1 MAYIKMKIG
10 EFYGQKIYQILLS
23 NGYNMKE
30 AQKLCDKGRL
40 IDSFD
45 MVLNKNSIANGE
57 IFLIDYECKPVGLEP
72 IFESDEFGVFDKPS
86 GVLTHPNGRYCNY
99 SLCDEIWTLWGKN
112 ASVAHRLDKE
122 TSGVIVVGK
131 SIETTKK
138 LKAMFE
144 SRCIF
149 KSYLALVSG
158 KVQESKFKRFIAANY
173 MDFVDKFNFIND
185 ENWLVIDRAM
195 DITRDY
201 DDIKIRMQICDNG
214 KRAITL
220 FRPIE
225 FDYKRNL
232 TLVECIPL
240 TGRQHQIRL
249 HMFYVK
255 HKILGDPIYGLE
267 RDDIERILDGKMSE
281 NERIYKTGANRLMLH
296 SNRLKFN
303 YNGAKFDISSKM
315 EFGLSPFVQMD

>member
-1 MAYIKMKIG
+1 MAYVKMKIG
-10 EFYGQKIYQILLS
+10 EFIGQKTYQILLS
-23 NGYNMKE
+23 RGYTTRQ
-30 AQKLCDKGRL
+30 AQKLSDKGRL
-40 IDSFD
+40 IDKNG
-45 MVLNKNSIANGE
+45 VALYKNSTVNGE
-57 IFLIDYECKPVGLEP
+57 LFFIDYECKPVGIKP
-72 IFESDEFGVFDKPS
+72 IFECDEFGVFDKPS

-99 SLCDEIWTLWGKN
+99 SLCDEIWALWGKN

-122 TSGVIVVGK
+122 TSGVIIVGK

-158 KVQESKFKRFIAANY
+158 KVQESKFKRFAPENY
-173 MDFVDKFNFIND
+173 MDFVDKFSFIND
-185 ENWLVIDRAM
+185 GNWLVIDRAM

-225 FDYKRNL
+225 FDEKINA

-240 TGRQHQIRL
+240 TGRQHQLRL
-249 HMFYVK
+249 HLFYVK

-267 RDDIERILDGKMSE
+267 RRDIERILDGKMSE
-281 NERIYKTGANRLMLH
+281 NERIDKTGANRLMLH

-315 EFGLSPFVQMD
+315 EFGL

>member
-10 EFYGQKIYQILLS
+10 EFIGQKTYQILLS
-23 NGYNMKE
+23 RGYTMSQ

-40 IDSFD
+40 IDKNGVKLD
-45 MVLNKNSIANGE
+45 KNSTVNGE
-57 IFLIDYECKPVGLEP
+57 LFFIDYECKPVGIKP
-72 IFESDEFGVFDKPS
+72 IFECDEFGVFDKPS
-86 GVLTHPNGRYCNY
+86 GVLTHPNGRNCNY
-99 SLCDEIWTLWGKN
+99 SLCDEIWSLWGRE

-144 SRCIF
+144 NREIF
-149 KSYLALVSG
+149 KSYLALVNG
-158 KVQESKFKRFIAANY
+158 KVE
-173 MDFVDKFNFIND
+173 VDKFDKFKLENYIDFMNKLDFID
-185 ENWLVIDRAM
+185 SDNWLVIDKAM
-195 DITRDY
+195 DLAKDY
-201 DDIKIRMQICDNG
+201 NDIKIRMQICDNG

-220 FRPIE
+220 FRSIE
-225 FDYKRNL
+225 FDEKINA

-240 TGRQHQIRL
+240 TGRQHQLRL
-249 HMFYVK
+249 HLFYVK

-267 RDDIERILDGKMSE
+267 RRDIERILDGKMSE
-281 NERIYKTGANRLMLH
+281 NERIDKTGANRLMLH

-315 EFGLSPFVQMD
+315 EFGLNLL

>member
-1 MAYIKMKIG
+1 MS
-10 EFYGQKIYQILLS
+10 Q
-23 NGYNMKE
+23 

-40 IDSFD
+40 IDKNGVALD
-45 MVLNKNSIANGE
+45 KNSTVNGE
-57 IFLIDYECKPVGLEP
+57 LFFIDYECKPVGIKP
-72 IFESDEFGVFDKPS
+72 IFECDEFGVFDKPS

-158 KVQESKFKRFIAANY
+158 KVQESKFKRFAPENY
-173 MDFVDKFNFIND
+173 MDFVDKFSFIND

-225 FDYKRNL
+225 FNEKINA

-240 TGRQHQIRL
+240 TGRQHQLRL
-249 HMFYVK
+249 HLFYVK

-267 RDDIERILDGKMSE
+267 RRDIERILDGKMSE
-281 NERIYKTGANRLMLH
+281 NERIEKSGANRLMLH

-303 YNGAKFDISSKM
+303 YNGTEFDISSKM
-315 EFGLSPFVQMD
+315 EFGLSPFAQMD

>member
-1 MAYIKMKIG
+1 MAYVKMKIG
-10 EFYGQKIYQILLS
+10 EFIGQKTYQILLS
-23 NGYNMKE
+23 RGYTMSQ

-40 IDSFD
+40 IDKNGVTLD
-45 MVLNKNSIANGE
+45 KNSTVNGE
-57 IFLIDYECKPVGLEP
+57 LFFIDYECKPVGIKP
-72 IFESDEFGVFDKPS
+72 IFECDEFGVFDKPS
-86 GVLTHPNGRYCNY
+86 GVLTHPNGRNCNY
-99 SLCDEIWTLWGKN
+99 SLCDEIWSLWGKN

-138 LKAMFE
+138 LKSMFE
-144 SRCIF
+144 NREVF
-149 KSYLALVSG
+149 KSYLALVNG
-158 KVQESKFKRFIAANY
+158 KVE
-173 MDFVDKFNFIND
+173 VDKFDKFKLENYIDFMNKLDFIDSN
-185 ENWLVIDRAM
+185 NWLIIDKAM
-195 DITRDY
+195 DLAKDY
-201 DDIKIRMQICDNG
+201 NDIKIRMQICDNG

-220 FRPIE
+220 FRPIK

-281 NERIYKTGANRLMLH
+281 NERIDKTGANRLMLH

-315 EFGLSPFVQMD
+315 EFGLNLL

>member
-1 MAYIKMKIG
+1 MAYVKMKIG
-10 EFYGQKIYQILLS
+10 EFIGQKTYQILLS
-23 NGYNMKE
+23 RGYTMSQ

-40 IDSFD
+40 IDKNGVALD
-45 MVLNKNSIANGE
+45 KNSTVNGE
-57 IFLIDYECKPVGLEP
+57 LFFIDYECKPVGIKP
-72 IFESDEFGVFDKPS
+72 IFECDEFGVFDKPS

-158 KVQESKFKRFIAANY
+158 KVQESKFQRFAPENY
-173 MDFVDKFNFIND
+173 MDFVDKFSFIND
-185 ENWLVIDRAM
+185 DNWLVIDRAM

-225 FDYKRNL
+225 FDEKINA

-240 TGRQHQIRL
+240 TGRQHQLRL
-249 HMFYVK
+249 HLFYVK

-267 RDDIERILDGKMSE
+267 RCDIERILDGKMSE
-281 NERIYKTGANRLMLH
+281 NERIEKSGANRLMLH

-303 YNGAKFDISSKM
+303 YNGTEFDISSKM
-315 EFGLSPFVQMD
+315 KFGLSPFAQMD

>member
-40 IDSFD
+40 MDSFD

-86 GVLTHPNGRYCNY
+86 GVLTHPNGRNCNY

-149 KSYLALVSG
+149 KSYLA
-158 KVQESKFKRFIAANY
+158 
-173 MDFVDKFNFIND
+173 
-185 ENWLVIDRAM
+185 
-195 DITRDY
+195 
-201 DDIKIRMQICDNG
+201 
-214 KRAITL
+214 
-220 FRPIE
+220 
-225 FDYKRNL
+225 
-232 TLVECIPL
+232 
-240 TGRQHQIRL
+240 
-249 HMFYVK
+249 
-255 HKILGDPIYGLE
+255 
-267 RDDIERILDGKMSE
+267 
-281 NERIYKTGANRLMLH
+281 
-296 SNRLKFN
+296 
-303 YNGAKFDISSKM
+303 
-315 EFGLSPFVQMD
+315 

>member
-1 MAYIKMKIG
+1 MAYVKMKIG
-10 EFYGQKIYQILLS
+10 EFIGQKTYQILLS
-23 NGYNMKE
+23 RGYTMSQ
-30 AQKLCDKGRL
+30 AQKLCDKSRL
-40 IDSFD
+40 IDKNGVKLD
-45 MVLNKNSIANGE
+45 KNSTVNGE
-57 IFLIDYECKPVGLEP
+57 LFFIDYECKPVGIKP
-72 IFESDEFGVFDKPS
+72 IFECDEFGVFDKPS

-99 SLCDEIWTLWGKN
+99 SLCDEIWALWGKN

-158 KVQESKFKRFIAANY
+158 KIQESKFKRFAPENY
-173 MDFVDKFNFIND
+173 MDFVDKFSFIND

-225 FDYKRNL
+225 FNEKINA

-240 TGRQHQIRL
+240 TGRQHQLRL
-249 HMFYVK
+249 HLFYVK

-267 RDDIERILDGKMSE
+267 RRDIERILDGKMSE
-281 NERIYKTGANRLMLH
+281 NERIEKSGANRLMLH

-315 EFGLSPFVQMD
+315 EFGLSPFAQMD